1 MSGCRLLA
9 PLTWRVGLIRVQRY
23 VLAAPLRALVVIAT
37 ADITLGLTATSLVIS
52 VVMYQSSS
60 EDYLT

>member
-1 MSGCRLLA
+1 
-9 PLTWRVGLIRVQRY
+9 
-23 VLAAPLRALVVIAT
+23 VIAT